1 MGAMTG
7 TAQYQDI
14 FWWSED
20 GVRLHARDYPG
31 RADRPP
37 ILCIPGLTRNAR
49 DFHHVAERLSGDW
62 RVICVDLRGRGE
74 SGYAKLP
81 LSYTPL
87 TYLHDI
93 GLLFDSLSIEKAV
106 FFGTSLGGLVTMMTA
121 LSRPDRIAAA
131 LINDIGPVI
140 EEAGLKR
147 IRGFVGKSANW
158 PSWMHAARG
167 IAATQAHAHP
177 DYDLIKWIEM
187 AKRMCR
193 LTAQGRI
200 VPDYDMQIAV
210 PMREAAEPFDL
221 WPAIDALAA
230 KPVTVLRGAISDILS
245 AETAKAMT
253 KRLNKGVL
261 ATIPST
267 GHPPELD
274 EAAAIKA
281 IDALLKRIA

>member
-49 DFHHVAERLSGDW
+49 DFHHVAERLSGEW

-210 PMREAAEPFDL
+210 PMREPAEPFDL

>member
-1 MGAMTG
+1 MSVMAGA
-7 TAQYQDI
+7 AQYEDV

-49 DFHHVAERLSGDW
+49 DFQHVAERLKGEW

-74 SGYAKLP
+74 SGYAKMP

-87 TYLHDI
+87 TYMQDVA
-93 GLLFDSLSIEKAV
+93 LLFDTLAIPKAV
-106 FFGTSLGGLVTMMTA
+106 FFGTSLGGVVTMMTA
-121 LSRPDRIAAA
+121 ISRPDRIAAA

-147 IRGFVGKSANW
+147 IRGFVGKSATW
-158 PSWMHAARG
+158 PSWVHAARG
-167 IAATQAHAHP
+167 VAATQAHAHP
-177 DYDLIKWIEM
+177 DYDLEKWIEM

-210 PMREAAEPFDL
+210 PMREQSEPFDL
-221 WPAIDALAA
+221 WPAIDALGDA
-230 KPVTVLRGAISDILS
+230 PVTVLRGATSDILS
-245 AETAKAMT
+245 PETAKAMVR
-253 KRLNKGVL
+253 RLKEGVL
-261 ATIPST
+261 ASIPST

-274 EAAAIKA
+274 EPAAVKA
-281 IDALLKRIA
+281 IDALLKRVA

>member
-7 TAQYQDI
+7 GAQYQDV

-31 RADRPP
+31 RDDRPP
-37 ILCIPGLTRNAR
+37 IVCIPGLTRNAR
-49 DFHHVAERLSGDW
+49 DFHHVAERLAGEW

-87 TYLHDI
+87 TYMHDV
-93 GLLFDSLSIEKAV
+93 GLLFESLSIAKAV

-140 EEAGLKR
+140 EEAGLRR

-158 PSWMHAARG
+158 PSWVHAARG
-167 IAATQAHAHP
+167 IAAMQSHAHP
-177 DYDLIKWIEM
+177 DYDLVKWIEM

-193 LTAQGRI
+193 LTPQGRI

-221 WPAIDALAA
+221 WPAIDALAD
-230 KPVTVLRGAISDILS
+230 KPVTVLRGATSDILS
-245 AETAKAMT
+245 QATAKAMVQ
-253 KRLNKGVL
+253 KLANGVL
-261 ATIPST
+261 ASIPLT

-274 EAAAIKA
+274 EPAAVKA
-281 IDALLKRIA
+281 IDALLKRVA